1 MHHGTLADW
10 DCRSDHADRI
20 IKEGEGRLFT
30 RREVT
35 VFPVQSELLF
45 WIKLFIFVTCIF
57 FWIKLI
63 YDWIR
68 RSNRL
73 SSRRWD
79 DE

>member
-1 MHHGTLADW
+1 M
-10 DCRSDHADRI
+10 
-20 IKEGEGRLFT
+20 
-30 RREVT
+30 
-35 VFPVQSELLF
+35 FPVQSELLF
-45 WIKLFIFVTCIF
+45 WVKLFIFVTCVF
-57 FWIKLI
+57 FWVKFI